1 MGSPFPYAGEAAA
14 LLSSLLWACAFLG
27 FARVGRSVPPGGVN
41 LGKNG
46 VAAVCFAVLLAVWG
60 GSPWP
65 RGAPPDAVLFFVAS
79 GFAGLTLCDSLLF
92 RSMMEIGPQR
102 VTVLMTAA
110 VPLTALAA
118 PLPPWDEPL
127 PALGSWIGMAL
138 CLSGVALAATERHP
152 DPVERARLRRGLVAG
167 LTAAVLQAVGVM
179 LARHALRL
187 HAGDA
192 PSLED
197 AGEGAAIRLY
207 AGVAGLVVLALLVRR
222 LGVWTRAWAKPGIWQ
237 VLVPCAF
244 FGTFL
249 GIWANQVGLAW
260 AAHAGVATTLNQL
273 APVWLIP
280 LTTIF
285 LGDRHNRRSWIATLL
300 AVAGVV
306 LIGVS

>member
-1 MGSPFPYAGEAAA
+1 MTAPFPYAGEAAA

-27 FARVGRSVPPGGVN
+27 FARVGRAVPPGGVN
-41 LGKNG
+41 LGKNA
-46 VAAVCFAVLLAVWG
+46 VAAACFAVLLAVWS
-60 GSPWP
+60 GSAWP
-65 RGAPPDAVLFFVAS
+65 RGMAGDAVLVFVLS
-79 GFAGLTLCDSLLF
+79 GVAGLTLCDSLLF
-92 RSMMEIGPQR
+92 RSMLEIGPQR

-118 PLPPWDEPL
+118 PLPPWNEPL
-127 PALGSWIGMAL
+127 PALGAWFGMAL
-138 CLSGVALAATERHP
+138 CLCGVGLAATERHP
-152 DPVERARLRRGLVAG
+152 DPVAAARLRRGLVAG
-167 LTAAVLQAVGVM
+167 LVAAVLQAVGVM

-187 HAGDA
+187 HSGHD

-197 AGEGAAIRLY
+197 AGEGAAVRLY
-207 AGVAGLVVLALLVRR
+207 AGAAGLIVLALLTRR
-222 LGVWTRAWAKPGIWQ
+222 LHVWAKSWVQPGILR
-237 VLVPCAF
+237 VLIPCAF

-260 AAHAGVATTLNQL
+260 AEHAGVATTLNQL

-285 LGDRHNRRSWIATLL
+285 LGERHNRRSWTATLL

>member
-1 MGSPFPYAGEAAA
+1 
-14 LLSSLLWACAFLG
+14 
-27 FARVGRSVPPGGVN
+27 
-41 LGKNG
+41 
-46 VAAVCFAVLLAVWG
+46 
-60 GSPWP
+60 
-65 RGAPPDAVLFFVAS
+65 
-79 GFAGLTLCDSLLF
+79 
-92 RSMMEIGPQR
+92 
-102 VTVLMTAA
+102 
-110 VPLTALAA
+110 
-118 PLPPWDEPL
+118 
-127 PALGSWIGMAL
+127 MAL
-138 CLSGVALAATERHP
+138 CLCGVGLAATERHP
-152 DPVERARLRRGLVAG
+152 DPVAAARLKRGLVAG

-187 HAGDA
+187 HSGDRP

-197 AGEGAAIRLY
+197 AGEGGAIRLY
-207 AGVAGLVVLALLVRR
+207 AGAAGLVVLALFARR
-222 LGVWTRAWAKPGIWQ
+222 LHVWAKAWAKPGIWQ

-285 LGDRHNRRSWIATLL
+285 LGDRHNRRSWTATLL